1 MRLCLQARLTLG
13 MFTVYPGFGSIHP
26 GDQQTITVD
35 CQAEPVGTCEEHLSI
50 DISDRDPKD
59 NPLGIPYTLLA
70 ESCLPGIH
78 HLQVAIAKSNSRE
91 KAGVVRGRASRK

>member
-1 MRLCLQARLTLG
+1 

-26 GDQQTITVD
+26 GGQQAITVD
-35 CQAEPVGTCEEHLSI
+35 CQAEPVGTCEAHLSI
-50 DISDRDPKD
+50 NICDRDPKD
-59 NPLGIPYTLLA
+59 NPVGIPYTLLA

-91 KAGVVRGRASRK
+91 RAGGICGRASRK